1 MQLSRQ
7 NTPLQVDLANVPL
20 SKVPEL
26 AIQIASAV
34 RGMSPV
40 QAFMSSDNQIS
51 YHRKQNRTAL
61 ELILIVFVT
70 KLSDAQ
76 MTTNRMSSSQI
87 TTCVEDLVDEF
98 WMLKLEEM
106 ILVLS
111 EARKK
116 KTFNRL
122 DQSVIFECFREYLE
136 NRQSVVEESRRQS
149 LKASEEEKQ
158 EEIELIKNT
167 YESIKDGSATPL
179 CEAFSVMKKQERYDK
194 AIREAEYKNYKAKYY
209 ENKPKQ
215 DAEESAA

>member
-1 MQLSRQ
+1 MR
-7 NTPLQVDLANVPL
+7 LQVDLTGVSESQVPDL
-20 SKVPEL
+20 VFAL
-26 AIQIASAV
+26 NTAV
-34 RGMSPV
+34 RGMKPV
-40 QAFMSSDNQIS
+40 DAFLSSEHQIS
-51 YHRKQNRTAL
+51 FHRRQNRSVL
-61 ELILIVFVT
+61 EAILAVFVT

-76 MTTNRMSSSQI
+76 MTTSRMNPNQI
-87 TTCVEDLVDEF
+87 LTCVEDLVDEF

-106 ILVLS
+106 ILILS

-167 YESIKDGSATPL
+167 YESIKDGSTTPL

-194 AIREAEYKNYKAKYY
+194 AIREAEYKDYKAKYY

-215 DAEESAA
+215 AEPDAEESAA